1 VLLDASGQQLLLNGD
16 FSAGLSGWFFSSDRH
31 HLPWHIKSLPLHVL
45 FDQGVFGLII
55 HALLAI
61 GALWRVTVGS
71 GRGHPLAPPLAAG
84 LVGLLVIGLFD
95 SVIDAPRIAFV
106 YYLLLLVA
114 LTLPHAP
121 RRAVAPLPEPA
132 PKRRRRSH
140 RPTRA

>member
-1 VLLDASGQQLLLNGD
+1 
-16 FSAGLSGWFFSSDRH
+16 
-31 HLPWHIKSLPLHVL
+31 
-45 FDQGVFGLII
+45 VFGLVI

-114 LTLPHAP
+114 LTLPRP
-121 RRAVAPLPEPA
+121 SRREAGPAAEPA
-132 PKRRRRSH
+132 PKKRRRSH
-140 RPTRA
+140 RTARG